1 MDKKSLLKEIQK
13 QTNIFFEKTEF
24 EGDARAEFD
33 EDQTTILLSIKLE
46 DPQVLIGKNGE
57 TLSMIQ
63 HLLVKMA
70 KRIAGEEIKI
80 SLDINDYRK
89 RKAIFLKELAQVT
102 ADEVSLNKKNKEL
115 EPMSSYER
123 RIIHMVLK
131 ERKDVLTESIG
142 EGEERRIVIRPASI

>member
-1 MDKKSLLKEIQK
+1 MDKKSSLKEIQK
-13 QTNIFFEKTEF
+13 QANIFFEKTGFDGETK
-24 EGDARAEFD
+24 AEFD
-33 EDQTTILLSIKLE
+33 EDQETILLSIKLE

-57 TLSMIQ
+57 TLGMIQ
-63 HLLVKMA
+63 HLLAKMV
-70 KRIAGEEIKI
+70 KRITGEEIKI

-89 RKAIFLKELAQVT
+89 RKSVFLKELAQVT
-102 ADEVSLNKKNKEL
+102 ADEVSLNRKDKEL

-142 EGEERRIVIRPASI
+142 EGENRRIVVKSSK

>member
-1 MDKKSLLKEIQK
+1 MDKKSLLREIQK
-13 QTNIFFEKTEF
+13 QTNTFFGKADF

-33 EDQTTILLSIKLE
+33 EDQETILLSIKLE

-57 TLSMIQ
+57 TLGMIQ
-63 HLLVKMA
+63 HLLAKMVK
-70 KRIAGEEIKI
+70 RVAGEEIKI

-89 RKAIFLKELAQVT
+89 RKAVFLKELAQVT
-102 ADEVSLNKKNKEL
+102 ADEVSLNKKDKEL

-142 EGEERRIVIRPASI
+142 EGENRRIVIKPSK